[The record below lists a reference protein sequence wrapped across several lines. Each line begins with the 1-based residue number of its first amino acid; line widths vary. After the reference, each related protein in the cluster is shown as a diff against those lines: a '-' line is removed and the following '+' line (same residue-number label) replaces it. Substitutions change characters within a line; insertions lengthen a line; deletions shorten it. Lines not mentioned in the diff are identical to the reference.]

1 MTYFHVFLGIL
12 KNLHDV
18 KNVIEICKKLE
29 QFCELHAK
37 RTECLS
43 NGTIYND
50 IPGND
55 INKALLN
62 LQSQNKI
69 LLCYLKFVPLNPDK
83 INVIA
88 KILYKRFLIDNNR
101 KAKVRQ

>member
-55 INKALLN
+55 INKALLH
-62 LQSQNKI
+62 LWGQNKI
-69 LLCYLKFVPLNPDK
+69 LCCLKFVPLNSE
-83 INVIA
+83 INDREDPI
-88 KILYKRFLIDNNR
+88 KDF
-101 KAKVRQ
+101 